1 MSTSVDSANSI
12 LGLIY
17 RAAAWADMAENDG
30 SSPATSLDIALHTA
44 APATSSQS
52 SNEATYTSYARV
64 AVARSG
70 VGWNA
75 PAGGSLDNAALI
87 QFIECTGGTNVITH
101 VSVGNA
107 GTIIHWGALSA
118 SRSVSSGIQ
127 PQFAAG
133 ALVSTMT

>member
-17 RAAAWADMAENDG
+17 RAAAWADMAENDAT
-30 SSPATSLDIALHTA
+30 SPATVLDIALHTA

-64 AVARSG
+64 TVARSG
-70 VGWNA
+70 AGWSA
-75 PAGGSLDNAALI
+75 PAGGSLNNAALI
-87 QFIECTGGTNVITH
+87 QFAECTGGSNTITY

-107 GTIIHWGALSA
+107 GTIIHFGALGA
-118 SRSVSSGIQ
+118 ARAVSSGIQ
-127 PQFAAG
+127 PQFAAT

>member
-1 MSTSVDSANSI
+1 MSTSVGTANSI
-12 LGLIY
+12 LNLIY
-17 RAAAWADMAENDG
+17 RAAAWADMAEND
-30 SSPATSLDIALHTA
+30 SSAPATNIDVALHTA
-44 APATSSQS
+44 APITDLQT

-87 QFIECTGGTNVITH
+87 QFLECTGSVNVITH
-101 VSVGNA
+101 VSVGVA
-107 GTIIHWGALSA
+107 GTIIHFGALSA
-118 SRSVSSGIQ
+118 SRSVSDGIQ

>member
-64 AVARSG
+64 SVARSG
-70 VGWNA
+70 VG
-75 PAGGSLDNAALI
+75 LDGVKQL
-87 QFIECTGGTNVITH
+87 
-101 VSVGNA
+101 VSVNG
-107 GTIIHWGALSA
+107 
-118 SRSVSSGIQ
+118 GISCYGPEDSEVVLWQ
-127 PQFAAG
+127 
-133 ALVSTMT
+133 LVRAER